1 MSNQTYLKV
10 CAGITLVWVLGLLFV
25 PPFAQ
30 TVEQIL
36 LLFLSTTAR

>member
-1 MSNQTYLKV
+1 MSIQTYLKV
-10 CAGITLVWVLGLLFV
+10 CVGITVVWVLGLLFV

-30 TVEQIL
+30 TVEQLL

>member
-1 MSNQTYLKV
+1 MSNRTYLKV
-10 CAGITLVWVLGLLFV
+10 CVGITAVWVLGLLFV

-30 TVEQIL
+30 TVEQLL

>member
-10 CAGITLVWVLGLLFV
+10 CAGIAVFWVLGLLFV

-30 TVEQIL
+30 LVESVI
-36 LLFLSTTAR
+36 LLFLSSTAR